1 MSPRLSYFE
10 ALRRVSR
17 EFNSTQEKNKI
28 LDLVVE
34 TVQELLEVKGVAL
47 FLTDEAT
54 NSVIPVAQRGLSDD
68 YMQNGLTRVSK
79 MRPHITRD
87 GYLFARDAA
96 SDERLDNS
104 EAKRREG
111 IASML
116 VVPIIVQEELVGAL
130 GIFTAETKEFTED
143 EIEFVT
149 ALAEQGGIAIEHARL
164 VDRLRENNRLIL
176 EFTTNVNSSLD
187 IKKVLH
193 ILAAEIADYLE
204 VKGSSVL
211 LFDETNES
219 LEFVTGYGL
228 STSYANRQRL
238 IIEESV
244 RQTLEGNTVFIEDA
258 LTDDRVKHK
267 REKEQEGIVSILSV
281 PIKTKSQVIGA
292 LRLYCGDRRRFTED
306 ETYLIQALAYIGG
319 LAIQNASMYLR
330 LQQDISDLQADIWS
344 HRMYF

>member
-17 EFNSTQEKNKI
+17 EFNSSHDKNKI
-28 LDLVVE
+28 LNLVVE
-34 TVQELLEVKGVAL
+34 TVQDIMEVKAVSL

-54 NSVIPVAQRGLSDD
+54 NSVIPVAQRGLSND
-68 YMQNGLTRVSK
+68 YMQNGLTRISK

-96 SDERLDNS
+96 ADERLDNS
-104 EAKRREG
+104 EAKRKEG

-116 VVPIIVQEELVGAL
+116 VVPINVQNELVGAM
-130 GIFTAETKEFTED
+130 GIFTGQVRDFSQE

-164 VDRLRENNRLIL
+164 VDRLRENNRLFL
-176 EFTTNVNSSLD
+176 EFTANVNSSLD
-187 IKKVLH
+187 ITKVLH

-211 LFDETNES
+211 LFDESNER

-228 STSYANRQRL
+228 STSYATRERL
-238 IIEESV
+238 VIEESV
-244 RQTLEGNTVFIEDA
+244 RQTLEGNTVIIEDA
-258 LTDDRVKHK
+258 LNDERVKHK
-267 REKEQEGIVSILSV
+267 KEKEKEGIVSILSV
-281 PIKTKSQVIGA
+281 PISTQSQVIGA
-292 LRLYCGDRRRFTED
+292 LRLYCGEPRHFTEE
-306 ETYLIQALAYIGG
+306 ETTLVQALAYIGG

-330 LQQDISDLQADIWS
+330 LQQDMNDLQADIWS